1 MIKKYYISSTNI
13 PKYKSNIACIGN
25 FDASH
30 RGHQALYKKTISLA
44 KKYKKKAYLITF
56 KDDPNTLLFNEEP
69 IYSLKTRIN
78 LYESFGF
85 DGVIII
91 KTNKKFYNVSA
102 KDFVEKYLIKLNID
116 QLVVGY
122 DFRFGNKQKGNVKLL
137 KQYFNNVVVINA
149 VKYKGRKISTQRIK
163 KCINDGKYSEANRML
178 GYELKK

>member
-13 PKYKSNIACIGN
+13 PKINSNIACIGN

-44 KKYKKKAYLITF
+44 KKNNKKAYLITF
-56 KDDPNTLLFNEEP
+56 KDDPNTLLFNEKP
-69 IYSLKTRIN
+69 IYSLYTRIK

-91 KTNKKFYNVSA
+91 KTNKKFYNISA
-102 KDFVEKYLIKLNID
+102 KNFIEKYLIKLNID
-116 QLVVGY
+116 HLVVGF
-122 DFRFGNKQKGNVKLL
+122 DFKFGKNQKGDIKLL
-137 KQYFNNVVVINA
+137 KKYFKNVTVIKA
-149 VKYKGRKISTQRIK
+149 VRYKGKKISTQRII
-163 KCINDGKYSEANRML
+163 KCIDDGKFLEANRML